1 MNFDVKELLLE
12 IADNQGAIRDTKA
25 GQGMYSCVHC
35 ASGQHGIGSTGAMH
49 IYRNSKGTL
58 VYKCF
63 SCGKGGT
70 AIDMYAETHNMPHDS
85 HDRISIAKVIDAI
98 KQEFGLSTN
107 EDYNQFKSS
116 YQYHSKIDE
125 VTQEDIKPKKD
136 YTKFYN
142 YVLSKQYEAVKYL
155 QSRGIQNAKEL
166 AQGFQI
172 GYTDSYKYNCGTAE
186 TSAIIIP
193 LSDWSYFWR
202 STQNSERRHQ
212 GSKYILNYKILSQ
225 DVKYCFIVES
235 AIDCLSCLDLGFN
248 AIGLNATS
256 MIDKLF
262 REYELN
268 RDTVYIWALDNDKGG
283 LDNVPKAEKLS
294 REYKVPYIIADS
306 NYLFSGA
313 KDTNEALQKDRNTLL
328 EHLEHYRNE
337 ALSLDKEKQ
346 LKEMELT
353 TNSSISN
360 KDIQEPIIT
369 ADNITTSEVLGY
381 MLNLHTELEISLY
394 AQKVR
399 DKARELTK
407 PIKEVDRL
415 LSVFEKQAKANLKV
429 EKPLIST
436 RYPEYIKVG
445 DNGKPYQTIENCLN
459 ILQNDDKYKGKI
471 TFNEFSN
478 KVLYNG
484 KQWKD
489 ENFSQLVYYMES
501 NYNITQEKKIRHAF
515 ALENKRNSFH
525 PIKQYFDGLNWD
537 GVPRLSTLFIDFLG
551 ADDNKYTR
559 AVSTV
564 TLTGAVARIYH
575 AGVKYDTMPVL
586 VGKQGVGKSTIWAKL
601 GGEWYSDTL
610 DTIKGKEAYESIQNS
625 WIIEIAELSAMAHA
639 TKEDTKKF
647 ITKTSDKY
655 RKPYAETVEEI
666 PRQCIFVGTTNDYE
680 FLKDETGNRRFYPID
695 VDITK
700 ATKSIWNDLTQEYIN
715 QLWAEA
721 KELYLK
727 HGENAIYIKNEEILR
742 LADNQQREHFEK
754 GTTYSEV
761 EAYLT
766 MPVPPDWNIYNIDQR
781 QDFIVRYRKDSN
793 TYATEIR
800 KSICIREILADLYP
814 NDYPIG
820 KKVPRKD
827 SNEIAK
833 ILTSLGWKQQGS
845 CRTKLFGKQLTFHL
859 F

>member
-1 MNFDVKELLLE
+1 MDFDVKELLLE

-172 GYTDSYKYNCGTAE
+172 GYTDSYKYNGGTAE
-186 TSAIIIP
+186 TPAIIIP

-337 ALSLDKEKQ
+337 ALNLDKEKQ
-346 LKEMELT
+346 LQEQSNTIVCQDITSTKEPE
-353 TNSSISN
+353 
-360 KDIQEPIIT
+360 IT
-369 ADNITTSEVLGY
+369 AENITTQEVLEY
-381 MLNLHTELEISLY
+381 MLRLNDETDIVLY
-394 AQKVR
+394 AQKILN
-399 DKARELTK
+399 KAREFRLPVTE
-407 PIKEVDRL
+407 IKEIVTAFKRKA
-415 LSVFEKQAKANLKV
+415 LSKLKTDS
-429 EKPLIST
+429 IST
-436 RYPEYIKVG
+436 GYPEYIKVG

-459 ILQNDDKYKGKI
+459 VLQNDEMYKGRI

-478 KVLYNG
+478 KVLLDK

-489 ENFSQLVYYMES
+489 EDFSQLVYHMET
-501 NYNITQEKKIRHAF
+501 NYNITNEKKIRHAL
-515 ALENKRNSFH
+515 AIENKRNKFH
-525 PIKQYFDGLNWD
+525 PIKNYLNSLKWD
-537 GVPRLSTLFIDFLG
+537 GVSRLSTLFTDFLG

-564 TLTGAVARIYH
+564 TLCGAVARVLNP
-575 AGVKYDTMPVL
+575 GVKFDTMPVL

-601 GGEWYSDTL
+601 GGEWFSDTL

-655 RKPYAETVEEI
+655 RKPYAENVEDI

-695 VDITK
+695 VDVQK
-700 ATKSIWNDLTQEYIN
+700 ATKSIWNDLTPEYIN

-727 HGENAIYIKNEEILR
+727 HGENAIYIKNEEILK
-742 LADNQQREHFEK
+742 LADKQQTEHFEK
-754 GTTYSEV
+754 STTYLEV
-761 EAYLT
+761 ENYIN
-766 MPVPPDWNIYNIDQR
+766 MPVPPNWNDFNIEKR
-781 QDFIVRYRKDSN
+781 HEFIENYKQNGSSV
-793 TYATEIR
+793 YATEIR
-800 KSICIREILADLYP
+800 KNICIREILIDLYP
-814 NDYPIG
+814 KTYTIDDKIP
-820 KKVPRKD
+820 KKD
-827 SNEIAK
+827 SNEMAK
-833 ILTSLGWKQQGS
+833 ILISLGLKRSGS
-845 CRTKLFGKQLTFHL
+845 ARFKLFGKQMIFSKQS
-859 F
+859 

>member
-12 IADNQGAIRDTKA
+12 IADNLGARRDVKA
-25 GQGMYSCVHC
+25 GSGMYSCVHC
-35 ASGQHGIGSTGAMH
+35 GSGQHGIGSTGAMH

-70 AIDMYAETHNMPHDS
+70 AIDMYAETHNMPHNS
-85 HDRISIAKVIDAI
+85 NDRIAIAKVINAI

-107 EDYNQFKSS
+107 DDYNKFKSS
-116 YQYHSKIDE
+116 YQYHSNIDE

-136 YTKFYN
+136 YTKFYT
-142 YVLSKQYEAVKYL
+142 YALSKQGEAIRYL
-155 QSRGIQNAKEL
+155 NQRGIIHAEEL
-166 AQGFQI
+166 AESFQI
-172 GYTDSYKYNCGTAE
+172 GYVDSYKYNGGNDE
-186 TSAIIIP
+186 TSAVIIP

-212 GSKYILNYKILSQ
+212 GTKYILNYGILSQ
-225 DVKYCFIVES
+225 DIKYCFIVES

-248 AIGLNATS
+248 AVGLNATS

-294 REYKVPYIIADS
+294 REYRVPYIIADS
-306 NYLFSGA
+306 NYLFNGA
-313 KDTNEALQKDRNTLL
+313 KDTNEALQKDRNILAERL
-328 EHLEHYRNE
+328 EYYRNE
-337 ALSLDKEKQ
+337 ALNLDKEKQ
-346 LKEMELT
+346 INEMELT
-353 TNSSISN
+353 NRDT
-360 KDIQEPIIT
+360 QEPTIT
-369 ADNITTSEVLGY
+369 VENITTKEVLEY
-381 MLNLHTELEISLY
+381 MLKLTEETDIVLY
-394 AQKVR
+394 AQKII
-399 DKARELTK
+399 DKAREFRLPITE
-407 PIKEVDRL
+407 IKELVTPFKRKA
-415 LSVFEKQAKANLKV
+415 LSKLKTDV
-429 EKPLIST
+429 TSSG
-436 RYPEYIKVG
+436 YPEYVKIG

-459 ILQNDDKYKGKI
+459 VLQNDETYKNRI

-478 KVLYNG
+478 KVLLDG

-489 ENFSQLVYYMES
+489 EDFSQLVYHMET
-501 NYNITQEKKIRHAF
+501 NYNITNEKKIRHAL
-515 ALENKRNSFH
+515 AIENKRNKFH
-525 PIKQYFDGLNWD
+525 PIKDYLNGLKWD
-537 GVPRLSTLFIDFLG
+537 GIQRLSTLFIDFLG

-559 AVSTV
+559 AVSTI
-564 TLTGAVARIYH
+564 TLCGAVARVLNP
-575 AGVKYDTMPVL
+575 GVKFDTMPVL

-601 GGEWYSDTL
+601 GGEWFSDTL

-655 RKPYAETVEEI
+655 RKPYAENVEDI

-695 VDITK
+695 VDIAK
-700 ATKSIWNDLTQEYIN
+700 ATKSIWNDLTPEYVN

-727 HGENAIYIKNEEILR
+727 YGENAIYIKNEGVLKF
-742 LADNQQREHFEK
+742 ADMQQAEHFGK
-754 GTTYSEV
+754 STTYSEV
-761 EAYLT
+761 ASYLA
-766 MPVPPDWNIYNIDQR
+766 MPVASNWSEYSIKER
-781 QDFIVRYRKDSN
+781 QDFIKKYRRNSN
-793 TYATEIR
+793 DVIASEIR
-800 KSICIREILADLYP
+800 KNICIREILVDLYP
-814 NDYPIG
+814 DTYTLDTKIS
-820 KKVPRKD
+820 RKD
-827 SNEIAK
+827 SIEIAN
-833 ILTSLGWKQQGS
+833 ILVSLGWKRISGH
-845 CRTKLFGKQLTFHL
+845 RTKLFGYQQFFTKN
-859 F
+859 

>member
-1 MNFDVKELLLE
+1 MDFDVKELLLE
-12 IADNQGAIRDTKA
+12 IADSQGARRDIKA
-25 GQGMYSCVHC
+25 GSGMYSCVHC

-85 HDRISIAKVIDAI
+85 NDRIAIAKVINAI
-98 KQEFGLSTN
+98 KQEFGLSTDD
-107 EDYNQFKSS
+107 DYNKFKSS
-116 YQYHSKIDE
+116 YQYHSQIDE
-125 VTQEDIKPKKD
+125 VTKEDIKPKKN

-142 YVLSKQYEAVKYL
+142 YALSKQGEAIKYL
-155 QSRGIQNAKEL
+155 NRRGIIHAEEL
-166 AQGFQI
+166 AENFQI
-172 GYTDSYKYNCGTAE
+172 GYTDSYKYNGGNDE

-212 GSKYILNYKILSQ
+212 GAKYILNHGILSQ

-268 RDTVYIWALDNDKGG
+268 KDTVYIWALDNDKGG

-294 REYKVPYIIADS
+294 REYRIPYIIADS
-306 NYLFSGA
+306 NLLFNGA
-313 KDTNEALQKDRNTLL
+313 KDTNEALQKDRNILAERL
-328 EHLEHYRNE
+328 EYYRNE
-337 ALSLDKEKQ
+337 ALNLDKEKQ
-346 LKEMELT
+346 LQEQSNTIIRQDITSTKEPE
-353 TNSSISN
+353 
-360 KDIQEPIIT
+360 IT
-369 ADNITTSEVLGY
+369 AENITTQEVLEY
-381 MLNLHTELEISLY
+381 MLSLNDETDIVLY
-394 AQKVR
+394 AQKILN
-399 DKARELTK
+399 KAREFRLPVTE
-407 PIKEVDRL
+407 IKEIVTAFKRKA
-415 LSVFEKQAKANLKV
+415 LSKLKTDS
-429 EKPLIST
+429 IST
-436 RYPEYIKVG
+436 GYPEYIKVG

-459 ILQNDDKYKGKI
+459 VLQNDEMYKGRI

-478 KVLYNG
+478 KVLLDK

-489 ENFSQLVYYMES
+489 EDFSQLVYHMET
-501 NYNITQEKKIRHAF
+501 NYNITNEKKIRHAL
-515 ALENKRNSFH
+515 AIENKRNKFH
-525 PIKQYFDGLNWD
+525 PIKNYLNSLKWD
-537 GVPRLSTLFIDFLG
+537 GVSRLSTLFTDFLG

-564 TLTGAVARIYH
+564 TLCGAVARVLNP
-575 AGVKYDTMPVL
+575 GVKFDTMPVL

-601 GGEWYSDTL
+601 GGEWFSDTL

-655 RKPYAETVEEI
+655 RKPYAENVEDI

-695 VDITK
+695 VDIDK

-754 GTTYSEV
+754 DATYSEV
-761 EAYLT
+761 ENYLN
-766 MPVPPDWNIYNIDQR
+766 MPVPPNWNSFSIEER
-781 QDFIVRYRKDSN
+781 HKFIKEYKETGTN
-793 TYATEIR
+793 AYATEIR
-800 KSICIREILADLYP
+800 KNICIREILVDLYP
-814 NDYPIG
+814 DTYTIDGRIP
-820 KKVPRKD
+820 KPD
-827 SNEIAK
+827 SNEMARTLRALK
-833 ILTSLGWKQQGS
+833 WNQSGS
-845 CRTKLFGKQLTFHL
+845 MRLKLFGKQKIFSRC
-859 F
+859 